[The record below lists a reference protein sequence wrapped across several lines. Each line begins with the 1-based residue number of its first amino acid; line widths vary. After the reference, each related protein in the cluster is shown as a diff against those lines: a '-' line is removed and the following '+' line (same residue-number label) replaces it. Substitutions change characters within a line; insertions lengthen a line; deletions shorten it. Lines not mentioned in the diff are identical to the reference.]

1 MGYDDYQFTLEVT
14 TCAATV
20 EKYTQRTGKV
30 FPFEDYGWPS
40 DTICETEDD
49 VMNGTD
55 DVIVNIRI
63 ISKILNY
70 KVFLEGREDDEAISY
85 ELDLENT

>member
-1 MGYDDYQFTLEVT
+1 
-14 TCAATV
+14 
-20 EKYTQRTGKV
+20 
-30 FPFEDYGWPS
+30 
-40 DTICETEDD
+40 
-49 VMNGTD
+49 MNGTD